1 MWHVFECCICGG
13 GHFEK
18 NRLESFNVHGVVF
31 FSSLILSSRRVNC
44 TNLYQFWHRNISNIG
59 APEET

>member
-1 MWHVFECCICGG
+1 MFLNVAYVAEAILK
-13 GHFEK
+13 K

>member
-1 MWHVFECCICGG
+1 MFLNVAYVAEAILK
-13 GHFEK
+13 K
-18 NRLESFNVHGVVF
+18 NRLESFNVHGVLF
-31 FSSLILSSRRVNC
+31 FFLSLILSSRRVNC